1 MFPSSGEN
9 PAPDHHAVAVR
20 PPLHTND
27 TATPTITP
35 AARKVIPPP
44 KQIYLIVISSNS
56 ACQSTA
62 TEMVAVREMA
72 HPRLE
77 KGLVAIA
84 CGREVRHGDGCCRK
98 RVWTGSDPWS
108 GRTLGLEPGHPCGLK
123 NVLSAPAF
131 PGACR
136 HDP

>member
-35 AARKVIPPP
+35 AA
-44 KQIYLIVISSNS
+44 SNS